1 MEKLEIGSKIV
12 KNTEWT
18 KHIETIVRETNTMWI
33 TNNETKIY
41 KKNNEIVGQMYK
53 KVHLATKKDLEEK
66 EIEILKYK
74 IKNFDLN
81 ILTLEQLKE
90 IYFILDKKK

>member
-33 TNNETKIY
+33 TSNETKIY
-41 KKNNEIVGQMYK
+41 KKIMK
-53 KVHLATKKDLEEK
+53 
-66 EIEILKYK
+66 
-74 IKNFDLN
+74 
-81 ILTLEQLKE
+81 
-90 IYFILDKKK
+90 

>member
-1 MEKLEIGSKIV
+1 
-12 KNTEWT
+12 
-18 KHIETIVRETNTMWI
+18 MWI

-41 KKNNEIVGQMYK
+41 KKNNEIVGQIYK
-53 KVHLATKKDLEEK
+53 KVYLATKKDLEEK

-81 ILTLEQLKE
+81 ILTLEQLKD
-90 IYFILDKKK
+90 IQDILNTTNK

>member
-1 MEKLEIGSKIV
+1 
-12 KNTEWT
+12 
-18 KHIETIVRETNTMWI
+18 MWI

-41 KKNNEIVGQMYK
+41 KKVY
-53 KVHLATKKDLEEK
+53 LATKKDLEEK

-90 IYFILDKKK
+90 IYFILDKK

>member
-1 MEKLEIGSKIV
+1 MEKLKIGSKIV

-41 KKNNEIVGQMYK
+41 KKVY
-53 KVHLATKKDLEEK
+53 LATKKDLEEK

-90 IYFILDKKK
+90 IYFILDKK